1 MTLLTRHTD
10 LPSQVIAFCRYLRT
24 KGFVLGPAEEADAL
38 LALTVLPMEDRE
50 QFRLALRAV
59 LTRSLLHQRKFD
71 DLYEEYWAY
80 VEQGVDSKVRNKET
94 PRSQAKKKQQK
105 PSLQA
110 LKSWLYGNKQE
121 EEAELAVYSPAEV
134 LGRKDFGAFSDEEL
148 EEVMKLIAIMARNLA
163 SSYSRRFLATHRPG
177 QFDLKRTIRL
187 NLRRGGE
194 IAELG
199 FRKRKMRKLR
209 MVLLCDVSKSM
220 DLYSRFLIQFIYA
233 FQKGFRHIETFVFS
247 TSLHRITEELRTYDF
262 SLAMEALADK
272 VPEWSGGTQIGTSF
286 ETFVKDY
293 GSRLLDPDTVVL
305 VMSDGWDMGEGEVL
319 GKSMRSIQRKAGKV
333 IWLNPLAGNAAFE
346 PTVKGMQA
354 AWPYIDVFAPAHNVE
369 SLRNVIQLIR

>member
-1 MTLLTRHTD
+1 M
-10 LPSQVIAFCRYLRT
+10 
-24 KGFVLGPAEEADAL
+24 LGPAEEVDAL

-50 QFRLALRAV
+50 QFRLALRSV

-80 VEQGVDSKVRNKET
+80 VERGVDSKVRNKET
-94 PRSQAKKKQQK
+94 PQSKAKKKQQK

-121 EEAELAVYSPAEV
+121 EEAELAVYSPVEV
-134 LGRKDFGAFSDEEL
+134 LGRKDFGAFSDEEM

-233 FQKGFRHIETFVFS
+233 FQKGFRQIETFVFS
-247 TSLHRITEELRTYDF
+247 TALHRITEELRTYDF

-272 VPEWSGGTQIGTSF
+272 VPDWSGGTQIGTSF
-286 ETFVKDY
+286 QTFVNDY

-305 VMSDGWDMGEGEVL
+305 IMSDGWDMGEDEVL
-319 GKSMRSIQRKAGKV
+319 GESMRSIQRKSGKV
-333 IWLNPLAGNAAFE
+333 IWLNPLAGNASFE